1 MTSSSSPQ
9 PSKGE
14 DDDEKKNEM
23 NNTNMTREENNNEK
37 KKNKKVDIGIPII
50 DWSVKNSPFHKFF
63 FAQVTKLISVGQI
76 RRLELE
82 DLAHLPELESSFLH
96 ENFQNEWEEEKRLRG
111 KNDKNLIRVLLRR
124 HKFTFVWTGF
134 LFAIAQGA
142 IFAGPL
148 LLREIVK
155 GIQCRN
161 FYAANSGFL
170 QDGQS
175 VDDMCSTTNELYMFA
190 GILTG
195 ASIFSNFCAA
205 HQEFALQ
212 KVGVAVRNTLMVAL
226 YRKVLKLSPKGL
238 QAESTGKIVT
248 LMSNDVNK
256 LQDLFSMIHNLWAAP
271 IFIVA
276 SFTLL
281 YDVIEWSAFVG
292 FACILI
298 AAPFTATVA
307 KKLFAL
313 RRLVVQCADKR
324 VNILSEVVSGMKVI
338 KYYAWEK
345 TFKGKAEKIREEE
358 INLVWRAQKISAL
371 FGVALFSTPIFI
383 AVCSFGSFSLAGN
396 EITAPTAYTA
406 LALFNTL
413 RFPLV
418 LVPFLLTSLLNAL
431 NAIQRLGSFLDQDES
446 LDVEIDGSDPGRVVL
461 NDASFCWPTLPKK
474 LKEEENKPGQ
484 GGGAPPSKSGAP
496 ATTASGEDAPIQTKK
511 KPTKKPKRVSKK
523 EQKKLDEE
531 KAAKEKEELENSP
544 QQEPFGMTNVSV
556 NIEPG
561 SLTMII
567 GPVGCGKSTLLSA
580 LNKFITLKSGE
591 IKLSGTSSFVAQT
604 AWILNTSVRNNI
616 LFGKPYDSKLYED
629 TLKRAQLMDDLD
641 LLPAGDLTMI
651 GERGVTLSGGQK
663 QRISIARAL
672 YAESDVYLF
681 DDPLSAV
688 DNHVGA
694 ALFKDVIRKSLKNKT
709 RVLVTNALQYL
720 PQADQIVVLEEGK
733 VQEIGTYKSL
743 MSKGLD
749 FSKLMKHHGLD
760 QEESS
765 RASLD
770 GDARKSVDEKRKSMD
785 ISAAQGEQKAPAKAK
800 IITDDMIGKE
810 EERSIGNVSLKV
822 YMEFFRATG
831 TKFSALFVFCLF
843 GAEYGTKAF
852 LDYWLSWWA
861 ENKFGWNSKQ
871 YLGIYFAIFL
881 VNGIAIFFRSIV
893 LYFFCVRA
901 AKNLHNKLLGRVLK
915 MPMSFFDTTP
925 SGRIIN
931 RFSRDTE
938 TIDSVLPGIVV
949 QFLGCISNIIT
960 TLAIICAA
968 TLWFMI
974 ALPPIFLIY
983 ISVQRFYI
991 PACRELQRIESITR
1005 SPIYSGLGE
1014 AVLGVETIRAYRAQA
1029 HFILEADLKAQ
1040 KNADAFISQRMAAC
1054 WLNMRLRFIGTGIV
1068 LLASFLV
1075 IQGKVEAGIA
1085 GLTLVYALDV
1095 TKYMEHGTNMA
1106 SQLETQM
1113 NAVERVVQYLDL
1125 PLEKNHSTEPDVA
1138 TGIPEN
1144 WPAKGKLEIVDLS
1157 MKYRENLPLVLN
1169 KISFT
1174 VLPGQKIGICG
1185 RTGSGKSS
1193 MFVALFRIVEPQPG
1207 SKVLLDGV
1215 DVSTLGLRDL
1225 RSKMAMIPQDPF
1237 MFAGTVRTNLD
1248 PFEEH
1253 TDEEVWSVIE
1263 KVGLKNTID
1272 SAAKQL
1278 DMEVIDN
1285 GSNFSLGQRQL
1296 LCMGRAL
1303 LRNSRVLMMDEAT
1316 ASVDMDSDA
1325 LIQKTVREA
1334 FSECTTLTIAHRLNT
1349 IMDSDKILF
1358 LDSGKVAEYDDPET
1372 LLKNATGDFSRLVEK
1387 SGKTQEKN
1395 LKRIASDAAMK
1406 RKGSLS
1412 DMSS

>member
-1 MTSSSSPQ
+1 MAASATTATGVVDVVN
-9 PSKGE
+9 KGG
-14 DDDEKKNEM
+14 DKSAADVDKSISKKN
-23 NNTNMTREENNNEK
+23 TD
-37 KKNKKVDIGIPII
+37 KVDIGIPII
-50 DWSVKNSPFHKFF
+50 DWSVKNTLFHKFF

-76 RRLELE
+76 RRLEPE
-82 DLAHLPELESSFLH
+82 DLAHLPELESIFLH
-96 ENFQNEWEEEKRLRG
+96 ENFQKEWEEEKKLRG
-111 KNDKNLIRVLLRR
+111 KNDKNLIKVLLRR

-161 FYAANSGFL
+161 FYAANVDFL
-170 QDGQS
+170 LDGQS
-175 VDDMCSTTNELYMFA
+175 IDDVCSSTNELYMFA

-195 ASIFSNFCAA
+195 ASILSNFCAA

-307 KKLFAL
+307 KKLFGL

-345 TFKGKAEKIREEE
+345 TFKEKTEKIREEE
-358 INLVWRAQKISAL
+358 VNLVWRAQKISAL

-396 EITAPTAYTA
+396 DITAPTAYTA

-431 NAIQRLGSFLDQDES
+431 NAIQRLGAFLDQDES
-446 LDVEIDGSDPGRVVL
+446 LEVEIDGSEPGRVVL

-474 LKEEENKPGQ
+474 AKEDEKKPGQ
-484 GGGAPPSKSGAP
+484 GGAPPSSGAP
-496 ATTASGEDAPIQTKK
+496 ATTTSGEDGPIQAKK
-511 KPTKKPKRVSKK
+511 QPTKKPKRVSKK
-523 EQKKLDEE
+523 EQKKLDAE
-531 KAAKEKEELENSP
+531 KAAKEKEELENAP

-629 TLKRAQLMDDLD
+629 TLEKAQLMDDLD

-694 ALFKDVIRKSLKNKT
+694 ALFKDVIRGSLKNKT

-770 GDARKSVDEKRKSMD
+770 GDSRKSIDEKRKSLD
-785 ISAAQGEQKAPAKAK
+785 ASAAQQGEQKAPAKPK

-1125 PLEKNHSTEPDVA
+1125 PLEKNHTTEPDVA
-1138 TGIPEN
+1138 KELPES

-1157 MKYRENLPLVLN
+1157 MKYRDNLPLVLN

-1174 VLPGQKIGICG
+1174 VLPGQKVGICG

-1207 SKVLLDGV
+1207 SRILLDGV

-1253 TDEEVWSVIE
+1253 THEEVWSVIE
-1263 KVGLKNTID
+1263 KVGLKHTID
-1272 SAAKQL
+1272 TAAKQL

-1358 LDSGKVAEYDDPET
+1358 LNSGKVSEYDDPQT
-1372 LLKNATGDFSRLVEK
+1372 LLGNPSGDFSRLVEK
-1387 SGKTQEKN
+1387 TGKTQEKN
-1395 LKRIASDAAMK
+1395 LKRIASDAALK
-1406 RKGSLS
+1406 RKGSVS

>member
-1 MTSSSSPQ
+1 MAASATTATGGVVDVAN
-9 PSKGE
+9 KGG
-14 DDDEKKNEM
+14 DKSANNDGSKKN
-23 NNTNMTREENNNEK
+23 TD
-37 KKNKKVDIGIPII
+37 KVDIGIPII
-50 DWSVKNSPFHKFF
+50 DWSVKNTLFHKFF

-76 RRLELE
+76 RRLEPE
-82 DLAHLPELESSFLH
+82 DLAHLPELESDFLH
-96 ENFQNEWEEEKRLRG
+96 ENFQKEWEEEKRLRG
-111 KNDKNLIRVLLRR
+111 KNDKNLIKVLLRR

-161 FYAANSGFL
+161 FYAANVDFL
-170 QDGQS
+170 LDGQTI
-175 VDDMCSTTNELYMFA
+175 DDVCSSTNELYMFA

-195 ASIFSNFCAA
+195 ASILSNFCAA

-271 IFIVA
+271 IFIIA

-307 KKLFAL
+307 KKLFGL

-345 TFKGKAEKIREEE
+345 TFKEKTEKIREEE
-358 INLVWRAQKISAL
+358 VNLVWRAQKISAL

-396 EITAPTAYTA
+396 DITAPTAYTA

-431 NAIQRLGSFLDQDES
+431 NAIQRLGAFLDQDES
-446 LDVEIDGSDPGRVVL
+446 LEVEIDGSEPGRVVL

-474 LKEEENKPGQ
+474 AKEDEKKPGQ
-484 GGGAPPSKSGAP
+484 GGGPPSSGAP
-496 ATTASGEDAPIQTKK
+496 ATTTTSGEGGPIQAK
-511 KPTKKPKRVSKK
+511 KKPKRVSRK
-523 EQKKLDEE
+523 EQKKLDAE
-531 KAAKEKEELENSP
+531 KAAKEKEELENAP

-694 ALFKDVIRKSLKNKT
+694 ALFKDVIRGSLKNKT

-770 GDARKSVDEKRKSMD
+770 GDSRKSIDEKRKSLD
-785 ISAAQGEQKAPAKAK
+785 ASAAQQAPAKPK

-1125 PLEKNHSTEPDVA
+1125 PLEKNHTTEPDVA
-1138 TGIPEN
+1138 KELPES

-1157 MKYRENLPLVLN
+1157 MKYRDNLPLVLN

-1174 VLPGQKIGICG
+1174 VLPGQKVGICG

-1207 SKVLLDGV
+1207 SRILLDGV

-1263 KVGLKNTID
+1263 KVGLKHTID
-1272 SAAKQL
+1272 TAAKQL

-1358 LDSGKVAEYDDPET
+1358 LDSGKVSEYDDPQT
-1372 LLKNATGDFSRLVEK
+1372 LLGNPSGDFSRLVEK
-1387 SGKTQEKN
+1387 TGKTQEKN

-1406 RKGSLS
+1406 RKGSVS

>member
-1 MTSSSSPQ
+1 MAASATTATGGVVDVAN
-9 PSKGE
+9 KGG
-14 DDDEKKNEM
+14 DKSANNDGSKKN
-23 NNTNMTREENNNEK
+23 TD
-37 KKNKKVDIGIPII
+37 KVDIGIPII
-50 DWSVKNSPFHKFF
+50 DWSVKNTLFHKFF

-76 RRLELE
+76 RRLEPE
-82 DLAHLPELESSFLH
+82 DLAHLPELESDFLH
-96 ENFQNEWEEEKRLRG
+96 ENFQKEWEEEKKLRG
-111 KNDKNLIRVLLRR
+111 KNDKNLINVLLRR
-124 HKFTFVWTGF
+124 HQFTFVWTGF

-161 FYAANSGFL
+161 FYAANVDFL
-170 QDGQS
+170 LDGQTI
-175 VDDMCSTTNELYMFA
+175 DDVCSSTNELYMFA

-195 ASIFSNFCAA
+195 ASILSNFCAA

-307 KKLFAL
+307 KKLFGL

-345 TFKGKAEKIREEE
+345 TFKEKTEKIREEE
-358 INLVWRAQKISAL
+358 VNLVWRAQKISAL

-396 EITAPTAYTA
+396 DITAPTAYTA

-431 NAIQRLGSFLDQDES
+431 NAIQRLGAFLDQDES
-446 LDVEIDGSDPGRVVL
+446 LEVEIDGSEPGRVVL

-474 LKEEENKPGQ
+474 AKEDEKKPGQ
-484 GGGAPPSKSGAP
+484 GGGPPSSGAP
-496 ATTASGEDAPIQTKK
+496 ATTTTSGEGGPIQAK
-511 KPTKKPKRVSKK
+511 KKPKRVSRK
-523 EQKKLDEE
+523 EQKKLDAE
-531 KAAKEKEELENSP
+531 KAAKEKEELENAP

-694 ALFKDVIRKSLKNKT
+694 ALFKDVIRGSLKNKT

-770 GDARKSVDEKRKSMD
+770 GDSRKSIDEKRKSLD
-785 ISAAQGEQKAPAKAK
+785 ASSAQQGEQKAPAKPK

-1125 PLEKNHSTEPDVA
+1125 PLEKNHTTEPDVA
-1138 TGIPEN
+1138 KELPES

-1157 MKYRENLPLVLN
+1157 MKYRDNLPLVLN

-1174 VLPGQKIGICG
+1174 VLPGQKVGICG

-1207 SKVLLDGV
+1207 SRILLDGV

-1263 KVGLKNTID
+1263 KVGLKHTID
-1272 SAAKQL
+1272 TAAKQL

-1358 LDSGKVAEYDDPET
+1358 LDSGKVSEYDDPQT
-1372 LLKNATGDFSRLVEK
+1372 LLGNPSGDFSRLVEK
-1387 SGKTQEKN
+1387 TGKTQEKN
-1395 LKRIASDAAMK
+1395 LKRIASDAALK
-1406 RKGSLS
+1406 RKGSVS

>member
-1 MTSSSSPQ
+1 MEKP
-9 PSKGE
+9 
-14 DDDEKKNEM
+14 DDPAGDDA
-23 NNTNMTREENNNEK
+23 TVGK
-37 KKNKKVDIGIPII
+37 KKQKKMDVDVGVPII
-50 DWSVKNSPFHKFF
+50 DWSIKNSAFHRFF
-63 FAQVTKLISVGQI
+63 FAHVTKLIAVGHV
-76 RRLELE
+76 RRVEPE
-82 DLAHLPELESSFLH
+82 DLAHLEELESAFLH
-96 ENFQNEWEEEKRLRG
+96 ENFEKEWEEEKRSKG
-111 KNDKNLIRVLLRR
+111 KSEKTLIRVLLRR
-124 HKFTFVWTGF
+124 HAFTFVWTGV

-155 GIQCRN
+155 GIECRN
-161 FYAANSGFL
+161 FYAANAQL
-170 QDGQS
+170 LPEGQS
-175 VDDMCSTTNELYMFA
+175 VDDACSTTNELYTYA
-190 GILTG
+190 GFLTG
-195 ASIFSNFCAA
+195 ASVLSNFCSA

-256 LQDLFSMIHNLWAAP
+256 LQDLFSLIHNVWAAP
-271 IFIVA
+271 IFIIA

-324 VNILSEVVSGMKVI
+324 VNILSEVVNGMKVI

-345 TFKGKAEKIREEE
+345 TFKGKTEKIREEE
-358 INLVWRAQKISAL
+358 VNLVWRAQKISAL

-396 EITAPTAYTA
+396 SITAPTAYTA

-431 NAIQRLGSFLDQDES
+431 NAIQRLGAFLDQDES
-446 LDVEIDGSDPGRVVL
+446 LDVEIDGSDPGRIVL

-474 LKEEENKPGQ
+474 MKEDEKNTDK
-484 GGGAPPSKSGAP
+484 GGAPPTPGGASATTENDEEKSG
-496 ATTASGEDAPIQTKK
+496 PIQTKK
-511 KPTKKPKRVSKK
+511 KPMKKPKRVSKK
-523 EQKKLDEE
+523 EQKRLDEE
-531 KAAKEKEELENSP
+531 KAAKEKEELENLP
-544 QQEPFGMTNVSV
+544 QQEPFGMSNVSI

-580 LNKFITLKSGE
+580 LNKFITLRSGE

-616 LFGKPYDSKLYED
+616 LFGKPYDSKLYDD

-694 ALFKDVIRKSLKNKT
+694 ALFKDVIKGSLKNKT

-733 VQEIGTYKSL
+733 VQEIGTYTSL
-743 MSKGLD
+743 MGKGLD
-749 FSKLMKHHGLD
+749 FSKLMKHHGLHE
-760 QEESS
+760 EESS

-770 GDARKSVDEKRKSMD
+770 GDTRRKSLEGETRKSLD
-785 ISAAQGEQKAPAKAK
+785 ASGSAQGEQKAPAKPK
-800 IITDDMIGKE
+800 VITDDMIGKE

-843 GAEYGTKAF
+843 GAEYGSKAF

-871 YLGIYFAIFL
+871 YLGVYFAIFL

-901 AKNLHNKLLGRVLK
+901 AKNLHNKLLARVLK

-1029 HFILEADLKAQ
+1029 HFISEADLKAQ

-1125 PLEKNHSTEPDVA
+1125 PLEKKHTTEPDVA
-1138 TGIPEN
+1138 KGLPEN

-1157 MKYRENLPLVLN
+1157 MKYRDNLPLVLS

-1207 SKVLLDGV
+1207 SKIVLDGV

-1263 KVGLKNTID
+1263 KVGLKHTID
-1272 SAAKQL
+1272 AATKQL
-1278 DMEVIDN
+1278 YMEVIDN

-1358 LDSGKVAEYDDPET
+1358 LDSGKVSEYDDPQT
-1372 LLKNATGDFSRLVEK
+1372 LLRNPNGAFSRMVEK
-1387 SGKTQEKN
+1387 TGKTQEKN

-1406 RKGSLS
+1406 RKGSAS
-1412 DMSS
+1412 DMSSGA

>member
-1 MTSSSSPQ
+1 MDRV
-9 PSKGE
+9 E
-14 DDDEKKNEM
+14 DKQIVVDGRPIRNRNEEKVGLK
-23 NNTNMTREENNNEK
+23 
-37 KKNKKVDIGIPII
+37 I
-50 DWSVKNSPFHKFF
+50 DWQRQNGIVYKIF
-63 FAQVTKLISVGQI
+63 FAQVTKLISTGAI
-76 RRLELE
+76 RRLEIE
-82 DLAHLPELESSFLH
+82 DLCHLEQMGSELLWEKFERNWESEKKRASLMSS
-96 ENFQNEWEEEKRLRG
+96 ENK
-111 KNDKNLIRVLLRR
+111 KNNKANLIKCLLRE
-124 HKFTFVWTGF
+124 HHFTFAWTGV
-134 LFAIAQGA
+134 LFGISQAAV
-142 IFAGPL
+142 FAGPL

-155 GIQCRN
+155 GIQCRTL
-161 FYAANSGFL
+161 FP
-170 QDGQS
+170 DTCETS
-175 VDDMCSTTNELYMFA
+175 VNDLYFFC
-190 GILTG
+190 GLLTV
-195 ASIFSNFCAA
+195 ASVISNFCSA

-212 KVGVAVRNTLMVAL
+212 KVGVQVRNTLMVAL
-226 YRKVLKLSPKGL
+226 YRKVLRLSPKGL

-256 LQDLFSMIHNLWAAP
+256 LQDLFAMIHNLWAAP

-292 FACILI
+292 FACIFI
-298 AAPFTATVA
+298 AAPFTFTVA

-313 RRLVVQCADKR
+313 RRLVVQCADRR

-345 TFKGKAEKIREEE
+345 TFKEKTEVIRDEEVK
-358 INLVWRAQKISAL
+358 LVWRAQKISAL

-396 EITAPTAYTA
+396 AITAPTAYTA

-413 RFPLV
+413 RFPLI
-418 LVPFLLTSLLNAL
+418 LVPFLLTTLLNAL
-431 NAIQRLGSFLDQDES
+431 NAIQRLGAFLDQDET
-446 LDVEIDGSDPGRVVL
+446 IDLEMDQGDPGRVVL
-461 NDASFCWPTLPKK
+461 TDASFCWPTLPKK
-474 LKEEENKPGQ
+474 NLLV
-484 GGGAPPSKSGAP
+484 
-496 ATTASGEDAPIQTKK
+496 EDAKGGVAQQQQQQPKAATETKDDSGPIKTKS
-511 KPTKKPKRVSKK
+511 KRIGKK
-523 EQKKLDEE
+523 EQKRIDDEKL
-531 KAAKEKEELENSP
+531 AKENEAQANEP
-544 QQEPFGMTNVSV
+544 QQEPFGMSNVSV
-556 NIEPG
+556 NIAPG
-561 SLTMII
+561 TLTMII
-567 GPVGCGKSTLLSA
+567 GPVGSGKSTLLSA

-591 IKLSGTSSFVAQT
+591 IKLSGTSSFCAQQ
-604 AWILNTSVRNNI
+604 AWILNTSVRDNI
-616 LFGKPYDSKLYED
+616 LFGKEFSQTLYDD
-629 TLKRAQLMDDLD
+629 TLKKAQLEDDLD
-641 LLPAGDLTMI
+641 LLPAGDMTMI

-663 QRISIARAL
+663 QRVSIARAL

-694 ALFKDVIRKSLKNKT
+694 ALFQEVIQGSLAKKT

-720 PQADQIVVLEEGK
+720 PKADQIVVLEDGK
-733 VQEIGTYKSL
+733 VHEIGTYKSL
-743 MSKGLD
+743 MAKGLD
-749 FSKLMKHHGLD
+749 FSKLMKNHGLD
-760 QEESS
+760 GEDDSN
-765 RASLD
+765 D
-770 GDARKSVDEKRKSMD
+770 KRKSID
-785 ISAAQGEQKAPAKAK
+785 GAAAAAKSIEGAKNDDDDEKKVAVNSEAPAAQAIPKKK
-800 IITDDMIGKE
+800 IITDDMMGKE
-810 EERSIGNVSLKV
+810 EERSTGNVSLKV
-822 YMEFFRATG
+822 YMEFFKATG
-831 TKFSALFVFCLF
+831 TKFSALFVFLLF
-843 GAEYGTKAF
+843 ACEYGTKAF
-852 LDYWLSWWA
+852 LDFWLSWWA
-861 ENKFGWNSKQ
+861 ENKFGWDSKQ
-871 YLGIYFAIFL
+871 YLGIYFTIFL
-881 VNGIAIFFRSIV
+881 VNGISIFFRSIV
-893 LYFFCVRA
+893 FYYFCVRA
-901 AKNLHNKLLGRVLK
+901 AKNLHNKLLSQVLK

-968 TLWFMI
+968 TVWFTI
-974 ALPPIFLIY
+974 ALPPVFLIY

-1014 AVLGVETIRAYRAQA
+1014 AVLGVETIRAYRAQKY
-1029 HFILEADLKAQ
+1029 FIFEADMRAQ

-1113 NAVERVVQYLDL
+1113 NAVERIVQYLDL
-1125 PLEKNHSTEPDVA
+1125 PLEKSHETTDEETRKQIFSNDVDSDQKQQ
-1138 TGIPEN
+1138 
-1144 WPAKGKLEIVDLS
+1144 WPAEGKLEIIDLS
-1157 MKYRENLPLVLN
+1157 MRYRENLPLVLN

-1174 VLPGQKIGICG
+1174 VLPGEKIGICG

-1193 MFVALFRIVEPQPG
+1193 MFVALFRIVEPEQG
-1207 SKVLLDGV
+1207 TRVILDGI
-1215 DVSTLGLRDL
+1215 DISKLGLRDL

-1237 MFAGTVRTNLD
+1237 MFAGTIRTNLD

-1253 TDEEVWSVIE
+1253 KDEEVWSVIE
-1263 KVGLKNTID
+1263 KVGLKQTID
-1272 SAAKQL
+1272 QSLKKL

-1285 GSNFSLGQRQL
+1285 GANFSLGQRQL

-1303 LRNSRVLMMDEAT
+1303 LRNSKVLMMDEAT

-1334 FSECTTLTIAHRLNT
+1334 FSSCTTLTIAHRLNT

-1358 LDSGKVAEYDDPET
+1358 LDQGKVSEFDDPQT
-1372 LLKNATGDFSRLVEK
+1372 LLMNKNGYFSKLVEK
-1387 SGKTQEKN
+1387 SGKNQAKN
-1395 LKRIASDAAMK
+1395 LQRIASEQALIRSETK
-1406 RKGSLS
+1406 YFNK
-1412 DMSS
+1412 

>member
-1 MTSSSSPQ
+1 MAASATTATGGVVDVAN
-9 PSKGE
+9 KGG
-14 DDDEKKNEM
+14 DKSANNDGSKKN
-23 NNTNMTREENNNEK
+23 TD
-37 KKNKKVDIGIPII
+37 KVDIGIPII
-50 DWSVKNSPFHKFF
+50 DWSVKNTLFHKFF

-76 RRLELE
+76 RRLEPE
-82 DLAHLPELESSFLH
+82 DLAHLPELESDFLH
-96 ENFQNEWEEEKRLRG
+96 ENFQKEWEEEKRLRG
-111 KNDKNLIRVLLRR
+111 KNDKNLIKVLLRR

-161 FYAANSGFL
+161 FYAANVDFL
-170 QDGQS
+170 LDGQTI
-175 VDDMCSTTNELYMFA
+175 DDVCSSTNELYMFA

-195 ASIFSNFCAA
+195 ASILSNFCAA

-271 IFIVA
+271 IFIIA

-307 KKLFAL
+307 KKLFGL

-345 TFKGKAEKIREEE
+345 TFKEKTEKIREEE
-358 INLVWRAQKISAL
+358 VNLVWRAQKISAL

-396 EITAPTAYTA
+396 DITAPTAYTA

-431 NAIQRLGSFLDQDES
+431 NAIQRLGAFLDQDES
-446 LDVEIDGSDPGRVVL
+446 LEVEIDGSEPGRVVL

-474 LKEEENKPGQ
+474 AKEDEKKPGQ
-484 GGGAPPSKSGAP
+484 GGGPPSSGAP
-496 ATTASGEDAPIQTKK
+496 ATTTTSGEGGPIQAK
-511 KPTKKPKRVSKK
+511 KKPKRVSRK
-523 EQKKLDEE
+523 EQKKLDAE
-531 KAAKEKEELENSP
+531 KAAKEKEELENAP

-694 ALFKDVIRKSLKNKT
+694 ALFKDVIRGSLKNKT

-770 GDARKSVDEKRKSMD
+770 GDSRKSIDEKRKSLD
-785 ISAAQGEQKAPAKAK
+785 ASSAQQGEQKAPAKPK

-1125 PLEKNHSTEPDVA
+1125 PLEKNHTTEPDVA
-1138 TGIPEN
+1138 KELPES

-1157 MKYRENLPLVLN
+1157 MKYRDNLPLVLN

-1174 VLPGQKIGICG
+1174 VLPGQKVGICG

-1207 SKVLLDGV
+1207 SRILLDGV

-1263 KVGLKNTID
+1263 KVGLKHTID
-1272 SAAKQL
+1272 TAAKQL

-1358 LDSGKVAEYDDPET
+1358 LDSGKVSEYDDPQT
-1372 LLKNATGDFSRLVEK
+1372 LLGNPSGDFSRLVEK
-1387 SGKTQEKN
+1387 TGKTQEKN
-1395 LKRIASDAAMK
+1395 LKRIASDAALK
-1406 RKGSLS
+1406 RKGSVS

>member
-1 MTSSSSPQ
+1 MAASATTATGVVDVAN
-9 PSKGE
+9 KGG
-14 DDDEKKNEM
+14 DKSANNDGSKKN
-23 NNTNMTREENNNEK
+23 TD
-37 KKNKKVDIGIPII
+37 KVDIGIPII
-50 DWSVKNSPFHKFF
+50 DWSVKNTLFHKFF

-76 RRLELE
+76 RRLEPE
-82 DLAHLPELESSFLH
+82 DLAHLPELESDFLH
-96 ENFQNEWEEEKRLRG
+96 ENFQKEWEEEKRLRG
-111 KNDKNLIRVLLRR
+111 KNDKNLIKVLLRR

-161 FYAANSGFL
+161 FYAANVDFL
-170 QDGQS
+170 LDGQTI
-175 VDDMCSTTNELYMFA
+175 DDVCSSTNELYMFA

-195 ASIFSNFCAA
+195 ASILSNFCAA

-271 IFIVA
+271 IFIIA

-307 KKLFAL
+307 KKLFGL

-345 TFKGKAEKIREEE
+345 TFKEKTEKIREEE
-358 INLVWRAQKISAL
+358 VNLVWRAQKISAL

-396 EITAPTAYTA
+396 DITAPTAYTA

-431 NAIQRLGSFLDQDES
+431 NAIQRLGAFLDQDES
-446 LDVEIDGSDPGRVVL
+446 LEVEIDGSEPGRVVL

-474 LKEEENKPGQ
+474 AKEDEKKPGQ
-484 GGGAPPSKSGAP
+484 GGGPPSSGAP
-496 ATTASGEDAPIQTKK
+496 ATTTTSGEGGPIQAK
-511 KPTKKPKRVSKK
+511 KKPKRVSRK
-523 EQKKLDEE
+523 EQKKLDAE
-531 KAAKEKEELENSP
+531 KAAKEKEELENAP

-694 ALFKDVIRKSLKNKT
+694 ALFKDVIRGSLKNKT

-770 GDARKSVDEKRKSMD
+770 GDSRKSIDEKRKSLD
-785 ISAAQGEQKAPAKAK
+785 ASAAQQAPAKPK

-1125 PLEKNHSTEPDVA
+1125 PLEKNHTTEPDVA
-1138 TGIPEN
+1138 KELPES

-1157 MKYRENLPLVLN
+1157 MKYRDNLPLVLN

-1174 VLPGQKIGICG
+1174 VLPGQKVGICG

-1207 SKVLLDGV
+1207 SRILLDGV

-1263 KVGLKNTID
+1263 KVGLKHTID
-1272 SAAKQL
+1272 TAAKQL

-1358 LDSGKVAEYDDPET
+1358 LDSGKVSEYDDPQT
-1372 LLKNATGDFSRLVEK
+1372 LLGNPSGDFSRLVEK
-1387 SGKTQEKN
+1387 TGKTQEKN
-1395 LKRIASDAAMK
+1395 LKRIASDAALK
-1406 RKGSLS
+1406 RKGSVS